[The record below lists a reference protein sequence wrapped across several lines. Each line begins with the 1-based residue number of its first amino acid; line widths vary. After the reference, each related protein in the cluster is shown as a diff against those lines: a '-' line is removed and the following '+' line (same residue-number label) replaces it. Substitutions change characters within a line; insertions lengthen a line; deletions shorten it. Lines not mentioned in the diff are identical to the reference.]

1 MTLNQHEKQRLLQAL
16 QDDPVF
22 LAQVRSLIL
31 SAELV
36 QLPERFAQFATN
48 VTAFIERQERFSAAV
63 EDRLQRITD
72 DLGDLKGNVAGR
84 IARYMADDI
93 AEHLGYGITHQLDG
107 NDLRRM
113 LRQHDPADL
122 PSGDRRSFYVA
133 DLVALVQGP
142 DGNELYI
149 AAEASYTADER
160 DTRRAIRNA
169 QLIDR
174 FTGVTAVPVIASLG
188 NDQAVQQLV
197 DDGAIRWFQFQPRD
211 LQPQ

>member
-1 MTLNQHEKQRLLQAL
+1 MTTNIADPQPRRADADPIEAAIDTLDDEHIGQTLAEILTTLQEDPDTGDPAL
-16 QDDPVF
+16 VK
-22 LAQVRSLIL
+22 LSL
-31 SAELV
+31 
-36 QLPERFAQFATN
+36 RG
-48 VTAFIERQERFSAAV
+48 FSV
-63 EDRLQRITD
+63 RITQRED
-72 DLGDLKGNVAGR
+72 WKSCR
-84 IARYMADDI
+84 HR
-93 AEHLGYGITHQLDG
+93 
-107 NDLRRM
+107 LRRM

-133 DLVALVQGP
+133 DLVALVQDP

-169 QLIDR
+169 QLING
-174 FTGVTAVPVIASLG
+174 FTGMTAVPVIASLG

>member
-1 MTLNQHEKQRLLQAL
+1 
-16 QDDPVF
+16 
-22 LAQVRSLIL
+22 
-31 SAELV
+31 
-36 QLPERFAQFATN
+36 
-48 VTAFIERQERFSAAV
+48 
-63 EDRLQRITD
+63 
-72 DLGDLKGNVAGR
+72 
-84 IARYMADDI
+84 
-93 AEHLGYGITHQLDG
+93 
-107 NDLRRM
+107 M

-133 DLVALVQGP
+133 DLVALVQDP

-169 QLIDR
+169 QLING
-174 FTGVTAVPVIASLG
+174 FTGMTAVPVIASLG

-197 DDGAIRWFQFQPRD
+197 DRGAIRWFQFQPRD